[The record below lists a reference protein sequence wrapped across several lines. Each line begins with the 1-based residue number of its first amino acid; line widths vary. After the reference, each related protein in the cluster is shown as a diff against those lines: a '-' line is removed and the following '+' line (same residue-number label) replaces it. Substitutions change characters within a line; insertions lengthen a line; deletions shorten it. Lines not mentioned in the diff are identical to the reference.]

1 MYCMPGLLLV
11 AHNHSF
17 CKFSFLGMPQYILF
31 HKPYGVL
38 SQFTPEDGA
47 RSLAEF
53 DLPKGV
59 YPAGRLDKDSEG
71 LLLLTDDGPL
81 IEQLLN
87 PRNQKPKTYWALVER
102 LPDEAALQR
111 MRDGLR
117 IEDYTTLPCEVQML
131 DPQPDVTPR
140 DPPVRVRK
148 SVQDVWLAITV
159 VEGKNRQ
166 VRKMTAA
173 IGHPTLRLV
182 RRSIANLE
190 LGDLPL
196 GQWRA
201 IAREEI
207 QWGTTTSSPDGDA
220 AEASTASGVPVR
232 YVREAR
238 SPATQPRKWGQ
249 PTPAPRRPGA
259 WFNKKK

>member
-1 MYCMPGLLLV
+1 
-11 AHNHSF
+11 
-17 CKFSFLGMPQYILF
+17 MPQYILF

-102 LPDEAALQR
+102 VPDEAALQR

-117 IEDYTTLPCEVQML
+117 IEDYTTLPCEVQLL
-131 DPQPDVTPR
+131 DPQPDVAPR

-173 IGHPTLRLV
+173 IGHPTLRLI

-196 GQWRA
+196 GQWGS

-207 QWGTTTSSPDGDA
+207 QWGTTANPDADSV
-220 AEASTASGVPVR
+220 ETTTASGVPVR

-238 SPATQPRKWGQ
+238 SSATQPRKWGQ
-249 PTPAPRRPGA
+249 PTAAPRRPGA

>member
-1 MYCMPGLLLV
+1 
-11 AHNHSF
+11 
-17 CKFSFLGMPQYILF
+17 MPQYILF
-31 HKPYGVL
+31 HKPYDVL

-81 IEQLLN
+81 IEQLLH
-87 PRNQKPKTYWALVER
+87 PRNEKPKTYWALVER
-102 LPDEAALQR
+102 VPDEAALQR
-111 MRDGLR
+111 LRAGLR
-117 IEDYTTLPCEVQML
+117 IEDYTTLPCQAQLLE
-131 DPQPDVTPR
+131 PQPQIAPR

-148 SVQDVWLAITV
+148 SVQDVWMQIQV

-173 IGHPTLRLV
+173 IGHPTLRLI
-182 RRSIANLE
+182 RQSIANLE
-190 LGDLPL
+190 LGDLRP
-196 GQWRA
+196 GEWRS
-201 IAREEI
+201 IERTDI
-207 QWGTTTSSPDGDA
+207 QWGDSMPAG
-220 AEASTASGVPVR
+220 
-232 YVREAR
+232 EAR
-238 SPATQPRKWGQ
+238 RSAVAPALHKKTSPVVSA
-249 PTPAPRRPGA
+249 RRPGA

>member
-1 MYCMPGLLLV
+1 
-11 AHNHSF
+11 
-17 CKFSFLGMPQYILF
+17 
-31 HKPYGVL
+31 
-38 SQFTPEDGA
+38 
-47 RSLAEF
+47 
-53 DLPKGV
+53 
-59 YPAGRLDKDSEG
+59 

-102 LPDEAALQR
+102 VPDEAALQR

-117 IEDYTTLPCEVQML
+117 IEEYTTLPCEVQLL
-131 DPQPDVTPR
+131 DPQPDVAPR

-196 GQWRA
+196 GQWRS

-207 QWGTTTSSPDGDA
+207 QWGATTTNSNDDA
-220 AEASTASGVPVR
+220 AEATTASGVPVR

-249 PTPAPRRPGA
+249 PTLAPRRPGA